1 MGKIMRVGKII
12 KQERL
17 KRGWS
22 QADLGRLVH
31 ISKTAVSR
39 WESGEREPG
48 LDALSQIAV
57 VMELGI
63 DALLDPRQHSL
74 FRPESID
81 ASRTKASAIDPLL
94 EAAWQRLSPRERR
107 KLVQIALI
115 LSEK

>member
-1 MGKIMRVGKII
+1 MGMTMRVGKII
-12 KQERL
+12 KHERT

-22 QADLGRLVH
+22 QADLGRMLH
-31 ISKTAVSR
+31 ISKASVSR

-48 LDALSQIAV
+48 PDAVSRIAA

-63 DALLDPRQHSL
+63 DALTDPRQQTL
-74 FRPESID
+74 FRPESI
-81 ASRTKASAIDPLL
+81 AVARTKAAIDPVL
-94 EAAWQRLSPRERR
+94 ETAWQRLTPKERR

>member
-1 MGKIMRVGKII
+1 MRVGKII
-12 KQERL
+12 KQERT

-22 QADLGRLVH
+22 QSDLGRMLH
-31 ISKTAVSR
+31 ISKASISR

-48 LDALSQIAV
+48 PDALSRIAA

-63 DALLDPRQHSL
+63 DALVDPRQQTL
-74 FRPESID
+74 FRPESVEV
-81 ASRTKASAIDPLL
+81 SRVRSAAIDPVLVT
-94 EAAWQRLSPRERR
+94 AWRRLTPKERK